1 MSAPPVPA
9 SLQKSLDATKV
20 EYVNLGTSGLKVSV
34 PILGGMSLGSSML
47 SRKTILKAVNNA
59 LKRLGTTY
67 INLFQI
73 HHFNPTTPINKTIKA
88 LHNLIQAGKI
98 LYISASSI

>member
-34 PILGGMSLGSSML
+34 PILGGMSLGSSEWQNWVL
-47 SRKTILKAVNNA
+47 DEEESYEILKAAYNRGLN
-59 LKRLGTTY
+59 T
-67 INLFQI
+67 
-73 HHFNPTTPINKTIKA
+73 
-88 LHNLIQAGKI
+88 
-98 LYISASSI
+98 